1 MDAIMKDTIRRL
13 SKDAIRE
20 ALAAPVRLETV
31 DVPPLGGA
39 VDLRFPTFAEWHSIA
54 LEHRRLAGAEPSA
67 ELIART
73 VAVVLANPDG
83 TRMFTADEIDQV
95 EAMPPAAVMELYVA
109 AWGSVLRGPEATDEA
124 KKD

>member
-1 MDAIMKDTIRRL
+1 MDAMTKDTIRRL

-31 DVPPLGGA
+31 DVPSLGGA
-39 VDLRFPTFAEWHSIA
+39 VDLRYPTFTEWHAIA
-54 LEHRRLAGAEPSA
+54 LDHRRLNNAEPPA

-83 TRMFTADEIDQV
+83 TRMFTPEEVGQV
-95 EAMPPAAVMELYVA
+95 EAMPPAAVMELYVS
-109 AWGSVLRGPEATDEA
+109 AWGGVLRGPEATDEA
-124 KKD
+124 KKE

>member
-1 MDAIMKDTIRRL
+1 MAVSRDALLAVCSESGRVEPVL
-13 SKDAIRE
+13 VP
-20 ALAAPVRLETV
+20 ALGVE
-31 DVPPLGGA
+31 
-39 VDLRFPTFAEWHSIA
+39 VDLRYPTFAEWHSIA
-54 LEHRRLAGAEPSA
+54 LEHRRLGGSEPSA

-83 TRMFTADEIDQV
+83 TRMFTADEVDQV